1 MTKKT
6 LERRTQQLITEVMQH
21 PHKEELLKLMHAQL
35 ADDAMVLPKPEH
47 LY

>member
-6 LERRTQQLITEVMQH
+6 LERRTKQLIDEIMQH
-21 PHKEELLKLMHAQL
+21 THKEELLKLIHAQL
-35 ADDAMVLPKPEH
+35 ADDAMVLSELEH